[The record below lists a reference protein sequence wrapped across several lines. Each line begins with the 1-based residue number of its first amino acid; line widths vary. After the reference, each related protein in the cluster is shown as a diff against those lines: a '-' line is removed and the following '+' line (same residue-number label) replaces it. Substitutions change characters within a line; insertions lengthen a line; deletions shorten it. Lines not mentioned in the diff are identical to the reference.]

1 MKRSLALLVVIG
13 LMLTSSA
20 AQAGTATGGEDVNPG
35 DDVPFTVEERTT
47 PSQDGQTWTL
57 SVALDQEALDNGTTL
72 AITTQIC
79 LNNGVCDPPT

>member
-35 DDVPFTVEERTT
+35 DDVPFTV
-47 PSQDGQTWTL
+47 
-57 SVALDQEALDNGTTL
+57 
-72 AITTQIC
+72 
-79 LNNGVCDPPT
+79 